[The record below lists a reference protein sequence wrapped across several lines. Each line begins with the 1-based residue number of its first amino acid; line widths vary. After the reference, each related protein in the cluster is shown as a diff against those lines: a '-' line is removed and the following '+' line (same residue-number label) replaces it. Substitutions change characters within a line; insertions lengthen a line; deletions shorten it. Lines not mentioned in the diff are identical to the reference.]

1 MDNFNFYSPTEF
13 VFGKDR
19 ENECGELVKKY
30 GGTKVLIHYG
40 GGSAVRSGL
49 IDRVKASLDAAGIAH
64 VELGGVKPNPRDTLI
79 YKGIEM
85 VRANGVDFIL
95 AVGGGSTIDSSK
107 GIAVGALYDG
117 DFWDFYAK
125 KLPVTKALPI
135 GVVQTIAAAGS
146 EGSGDSVVT
155 KEDGML
161 KRDIGSD
168 VIRPKFAVQ
177 NPALLCTL
185 PAYQTACGITD
196 IMAHVFERYF
206 TNTLEVETTDRLCE
220 ALLITMLKEG
230 PRVMADSAN
239 YQARANIM
247 WAGTVAHNGLVGC
260 GRSQDW
266 NSHAIEHE
274 LSGLY
279 DCAHGAGLAVIM
291 PAWMEYVVDHN
302 VMRFAQMAT
311 RVFGCQMNFENPKA
325 TALEGIRA
333 FRRFL
338 HSIGMPINFA
348 ELGAKEEDIPKLVEK
363 LNPGDGW
370 GFVPL
375 KAKDVTAIY
384 TIAAQATLESFWNH
398 FRYEKKRSPSGSASC
413 NMFSNYRRAMS
424 PLATSLSRS
433 LLWALLTSSSVSV
446 RSMAW

>member
-13 VFGKDR
+13 VFGMNR

-49 IDRVKASLDAAGIAH
+49 IDRVKASLDAAGIPH
-64 VELGGVKPNPRDTLI
+64 VELGGVKPNPHDSLV
-79 YKGIEM
+79 YKGIEI
-85 VRANGVDFIL
+85 VRENGIDFIL

-107 GIAVGALYDG
+107 AIAMGVPYKG
-117 DFWDFYAK
+117 DFWDFYEGKASAAA
-125 KLPVTKALPI
+125 ALPI

-146 EGSGDSVVT
+146 EGSGDSVIT

-161 KRDIGSD
+161 KRGASSEH
-168 VIRPKFAVQ
+168 IRPKFAVQ
-177 NPALLCTL
+177 NPALLCSL

-206 TNTLEVETTDRLCE
+206 TNTLEVEITDRLCE
-220 ALLITMLKEG
+220 AVLLTMVKEG
-230 PRVMADSAN
+230 PRAIADPAN
-239 YQARANIM
+239 YQVRANIM
-247 WAGTVAHNGLVGC
+247 WAGTVAHNGVVGC

-274 LSGLY
+274 LSALY

-311 RVFGCQMNFENPKA
+311 RVFGCEMNFENPKA
-325 TALEGIRA
+325 TALEGIKA

-384 TIAAQATLESFWNH
+384 KIAAHATL
-398 FRYEKKRSPSGSASC
+398 
-413 NMFSNYRRAMS
+413 
-424 PLATSLSRS
+424 
-433 LLWALLTSSSVSV
+433 
-446 RSMAW
+446 